1 MSISRNGEVR
11 PKTGLIQR
19 VVAILRSEITTG
31 NWPVGSR
38 IPTEPE
44 LSKLTGVG
52 RNTVREAV
60 QSLVHTGLL
69 ERRQGSGTYVLA
81 NNEVVVQLSRYAES
95 GEQDP
100 APFTEALGSMWVG
113 ACGLAAIRRN
123 TRHREDLAEATL
135 DLVGDPARLVS
146 LDTGLSG
153 AENDPRIHPVCQ
165 VILEASHSP
174 MLTDLATGL
183 LLGIGTHSSL
193 LCPGNHLLACA
204 QAVAAGDTA
213 GATAA
218 AQAVVDSFATQPHDE
233 PADDT
238 APDAAV
244 TLHNASPLPGAH
256 TPTGGHPTG
265 THTTTGGHTP
275 QAATPPTRPVGM
287 PPTGRP
293 GYGQL

>member
-1 MSISRNGEVR
+1 MSISRSGEVR

-81 NNEVVVQLSRYAES
+81 NNEVVVQLSRFAES

-100 APFTEALGSMWVG
+100 APFTEAVGAMWVG
-113 ACGLAAIRRN
+113 ACALAAIRRN
-123 TRHREDLAEATL
+123 TRHREDLSEATL
-135 DLVGDPARLVS
+135 DLVGDPARLVA

-183 LLGIGTHSSL
+183 FLGIGSHSTL
-193 LCPGNHLLACA
+193 VCPGEHLLACA
-204 QAVAAGDTA
+204 QAVAAGDPQA
-213 GATAA
+213 ATAA
-218 AQAVVDSFATQPHDE
+218 AQEVVDSFLTQPHAVPEEEPE
-233 PADDT
+233 PA
-238 APDAAV
+238 AAA
-244 TLHNASPLPGAH
+244 LHNVSPLPGGSAH
-256 TPTGGHPTG
+256 TAGAMAGRP
-265 THTTTGGHTP
+265 
-275 QAATPPTRPVGM
+275 TPPVSAPQPARSPGV
-287 PPTGRP
+287 PPLGRP